1 MEDIILTNTYTIQN
15 AVEDNDRLN
24 IEGYCCHYNT
34 TNLNDQ
40 VVDSR
45 SFDYFFGLYNSG
57 KMKPAL
63 NYEHTTEIIGGVDSI
78 ERRDDGLFMTAH
90 LNKSVPVNNM
100 IIPNILAGDIKSF
113 STEGFVKGGYSGLV
127 ETENGFYIKDFILT
141 AVAIVSV
148 PADWDAEFSVA
159 NVLKGYQEWKNSLTE
174 ATDQEVEEA
183 VNEVKRSKL
192 ILL

>member
-15 AVEDNDRLN
+15 AVEDSDKLN
-24 IEGYCCHYNT
+24 IEGYCCHYNK

-40 VVDSR
+40 IVDAR
-45 SFDYFFGLYNSG
+45 SFDYFFNLYDEG

-100 IIPNILAGDIKSF
+100 IIPNIIAGDIKSF
-113 STEGFVKGGYSGLV
+113 STEGFVKGGYAGL
-127 ETENGFYIKDFILT
+127 EERDNGFYIKDFVLT

-159 NVLKGYQEWKNSLTE
+159 NMLKGYDEWKAQN
-174 ATDQEVEEA
+174 AVKEEP
-183 VNEVKRSKL
+183 KHSIIIFL
-192 ILL
+192 

>member
-15 AVEDNDRLN
+15 AVEDSDRLN

-40 VVDSR
+40 IVDSR

-159 NVLKGYQEWKNSLTE
+159 NMLKGYQEWKNSLTE